1 MSPPTA
7 RPQRPPRQPWTIAR
21 RITVLALV
29 PAALVLALGA
39 GVLRQQMHAAL
50 YGSFAQTLQDKH
62 QRVAARLRWTSRHT
76 VIEPV
81 GSTDEFSTIYSGWYW
96 QASAPGLAQ
105 TAQPTDSAA
114 DAEPALPSDATA
126 AGLPASGPSELAVSN
141 AIAQNSGSSSSI
153 PQTESPAAIHPASAA
168 ERPSAPLAEA
178 KQASSDA
185 GGQAQLGVS
194 RSLWDAPP
202 LTARAAGPHALH
214 LLAATGPM
222 QEPLLG
228 WSAPASIYPPTHPL
242 GNTSNNAQLS
252 SSATSP
258 PITLTVFGP
267 ATALQASLQRID
279 HILLASFLALLL
291 LLAALLAVQLRLGLL
306 PLRRFARAV
315 AEQRMQA
322 AAPPDPGAQGLQ
334 DLPVGADLA
343 PLQQELRSLLQHN
356 AQVVSRARAH
366 AADLNHALKKPLALL
381 TASASR
387 GAAVASDEV
396 LAHAQ
401 AMGQLI
407 DRYQARSMSDARH
420 ARASAGPVLVLP
432 VLQGVLSAMRKLHA
446 AQDLAW
452 QLGAPRASDGRL
464 NVKPDELRWRGD
476 TTDLEEALGNLL
488 DNAGKWA
495 ASQVR
500 VSLNEVADNSDS
512 NAPSRSLHIHV
523 EDDGPGMSAAQ
534 LASAGQRGLRCDE
547 SVSGTGLGLAIA
559 RQIALAYGGELRL
572 AKSYALKGLRA
583 TLVLKL

>member
-1 MSPPTA
+1 MAAEQSYSTTSIQHLLVVNSPSP
-7 RPQRPPRQPWTIAR
+7 RPQRQPWTIAR

-76 VIEPV
+76 VVEPV

-96 QASAPGLAQ
+96 QASAPGLP
-105 TAQPTDSAA
+105 QP
-114 DAEPALPSDATA
+114 
-126 AGLPASGPSELAVSN
+126 
-141 AIAQNSGSSSSI
+141 
-153 PQTESPAAIHPASAA
+153 
-168 ERPSAPLAEA
+168 
-178 KQASSDA
+178 
-185 GGQAQLGVS
+185 GVS

-202 LTARAAGPHALH
+202 LIARLAGPQAQQ
-214 LLAATGPM
+214 LLTATGPM
-222 QEPLLG
+222 QEPVLG
-228 WSAPASIYPPTHPL
+228 WSAPAQVGASA
-242 GNTSNNAQLS
+242 NAPAS
-252 SSATSP
+252 EASP
-258 PITLTVFGP
+258 PVTLTVFGP

-315 AEQRMQA
+315 AEQRMQG

-343 PLQQELRSLLQHN
+343 PLQQELHSLLQHN

-446 AQDLAW
+446 AQDLEW
-452 QLGAPRASDGRL
+452 QLGTPRAADGL
-464 NVKPDELRWRGD
+464 DVKPNGLRWRGD
-476 TTDLEEALGNLL
+476 ATDLEEALGNLL

-500 VSLNEVADNSDS
+500 VSLNEVVDNSNS
-512 NAPSRSLHIHV
+512 PATGRSLHIHI

-534 LASAGQRGLRCDE
+534 LASAGQRGLRVDE

-572 AKSYALKGLRA
+572 AKSEALKGLRA
-583 TLVLKL
+583 TLVLTL

>member
-1 MSPPTA
+1 MSPPTP
-7 RPQRPPRQPWTIAR
+7 RPQRQPWTIAR

-50 YGSFAQTLQDKH
+50 YGSYAQTLQDKH

-96 QASAPGLAQ
+96 QASAPGLVP
-105 TAQPTDSAA
+105 TAQPTNSAA
-114 DAEPALPSDATA
+114 AAGPVLSGESPAV
-126 AGLPASGPSELAVSN
+126 GLPASGPPEQAVSN
-141 AIAQNSGSSSSI
+141 ISTENSGGRSPI
-153 PQTESPAAIHPASAA
+153 LQVESPATSHPASAA
-168 ERPSAPLAEA
+168 ELASAPLADA
-178 KQASSDA
+178 QQLSNDA

-202 LTARAAGPHALH
+202 LIAQPAGPQALQ

-228 WSAPASIYPPTHPL
+228 WSALASFNASTHPP
-242 GNTSNNAQLS
+242 GKASSNNAQLPPP
-252 SSATSP
+252 TLSP
-258 PITLTVFGP
+258 PIMLTVFGP

-306 PLRRFARAV
+306 PLRCFARAV
-315 AEQRMQA
+315 AEQRMQG
-322 AAPPDPGAQGLQ
+322 AAPKPGVPGLQ

-343 PLQQELRSLLQHN
+343 PLQQELHGLLQHN

-420 ARASAGPVLVLP
+420 ARAGAGPVLVLP

-446 AQDLAW
+446 AQDLEW
-452 QLGAPRASDGRL
+452 QLGAPRAADGRL
-464 NVKPDELRWRGD
+464 DVKPEGLRWRGD
-476 TTDLEEALGNLL
+476 ATDLEEALGNLL

-495 ASQVR
+495 ASLVR
-500 VSLNEVADNSDS
+500 ISLNEVAGDSD
-512 NAPSRSLHIHV
+512 AEGRSLHIHI

-534 LASAGQRGLRCDE
+534 LASAGQRGMRFDE
-547 SVSGTGLGLAIA
+547 SVAGTGLGLAIA

-572 AKSYALKGLRA
+572 AKSETLKGLRA